1 MNFRMIVL
9 QQMTTVWFLKNMGG
23 ITMKKRIK
31 SIGMT
36 AGLLAVLAGCS
47 AVQTDTDYMELR
59 QQALDTLNA
68 EEAVRSVTDSAITVD
83 DENQTIVNELWF
95 IDENHWLQESRVGE
109 DQTSWMVIYDGNQ
122 YSRNVASDLDTGWMK
137 WETPTVMEELAKG
150 DYEETMV
157 LEEGQRQD
165 DGTQITCSVPKEAL
179 EETWA
184 ENTKNLP
191 EEFAQQSEK
200 PESAQYTYYLDD
212 EDKHTRIETVWKSTM
227 KQQEG
232 EELID
237 VNITSTT
244 SATFEPVAREE
255 AMQKIK
261 ETYQEAMSNVQN
273 AAENS

>member
-137 WETPTVMEELAKG
+137 WETPTVMEEVAKG
-150 DYEETMV
+150 NYEETMI

-200 PESAQYTYYLDD
+200 PESVQYTYYLDD
-212 EDKHTRIETVWKSTM
+212 EDKLTRIETVWKSTM

-244 SATFEPVAREE
+244 SATFEPVTREE

-261 ETYQEAMSNVQN
+261 ETYQEAMNNIQKT
-273 AAENS
+273 AENS

>member
-1 MNFRMIVL
+1 MIVL

-83 DENQTIVNELWF
+83 DENQTIVNKLWF

-165 DGTQITCSVPKEAL
+165 DGTQITCSVPIEAL

-212 EDKHTRIETVWKSTM
+212 EDKLTRIETVWKSTM

>member
-1 MNFRMIVL
+1 MIIL

-122 YSRNVASDLDTGWMK
+122 YSRNVASDLDTGWTK
-137 WETPTVMEELAKG
+137 WETPTVMEEVAKG
-150 DYEETMV
+150 NYEETMI
-157 LEEGQRQD
+157 LEEGHRQD

-212 EDKHTRIETVWKSTM
+212 EDKLTRIETVWKSTM

>member
-150 DYEETMV
+150 D
-157 LEEGQRQD
+157 
-165 DGTQITCSVPKEAL
+165 
-179 EETWA
+179 
-184 ENTKNLP
+184 
-191 EEFAQQSEK
+191 
-200 PESAQYTYYLDD
+200 
-212 EDKHTRIETVWKSTM
+212 
-227 KQQEG
+227 
-232 EELID
+232 
-237 VNITSTT
+237 
-244 SATFEPVAREE
+244 
-255 AMQKIK
+255 
-261 ETYQEAMSNVQN
+261 
-273 AAENS
+273 